1 MGIIEKEPVSF
12 YGRSG
17 REYHF
22 KAYSLD
28 TEIKNCEAVYI
39 FTKRVSTKREVK
51 DYIRLY
57 VGETNNIETVFRD
70 HENSPCLKQHGADSI
85 CAHFDKNESS
95 RRKKV
100 SDIIDGAGGRPPCNV
115 NDPDE

>member
-1 MGIIEKEPVSF
+1 MSTTLRLIPWTRNSKIVKQF
-12 YGRSG
+12 
-17 REYHF
+17 
-22 KAYSLD
+22 
-28 TEIKNCEAVYI
+28 I
-39 FTKRVSTKREVK
+39 FSQSESAQSESAK

-100 SDIIDGAGGRPPCNV
+100 SDIIDGAGGRPLCNV